1 MILLSGHRTDLSSH
15 RVEWEQK
22 KKIEQEKKK
31 KKENILIP
39 YSIEREREN
48 IISNG

>member
-1 MILLSGHRTDLSSH
+1 VGAKEKDRT
-15 RVEWEQK
+15 RKEE
-22 KKIEQEKKK
+22 

-39 YSIEREREN
+39 YSIERERGN